1 MTLYFSVSYDQ
12 DHICAATSDPS
23 NVNRLGTNEV
33 EGLERLFVINI
44 AEKTVKNVIEV
55 PVFVS
60 VLKLIYPS
68 MVICGHFDG
77 NVTVWNLETGE
88 NIVNLRG
95 HTADVLSLDFNKV
108 SLRLSNLQF
117 LPKFRK
123 TNLFLKLI
131 TF

>member
-1 MTLYFSVSYDQ
+1 MQFSTHLNISSFVSVSYDQ

-68 MVICGHFDG
+68 LVICGHFDG

-95 HTADVLSLDFNKV
+95 HTADVLSLDFNQV
-108 SLRLSNLQF
+108 SSILRLSNLQF
-117 LPKFRK
+117 W
-123 TNLFLKLI
+123 